1 MLKIVSWNVNGL
13 RACANKGFLEWVQNF
28 KPDVLCLQE
37 IKAYPGQ
44 LTPQLR
50 AIPGYQ
56 AYFHPAQK
64 KGYSGVA
71 IYSKLNPKNV
81 TEGVGIE
88 KFDMEGRTLIA
99 EFNDFVLIN
108 TYFPNGQRDLG
119 RVPYKLEF
127 SNQLIEFC
135 KKLQKTKNRSVLICG
150 DYNVA
155 HQEIDIKNPKANE
168 NNSGFTKPEREW
180 MSYFLSLGW
189 VDTFR
194 HFNKEPD
201 HYTWWSYRPGV
212 REKNIGWRI
221 DYHCVTPELMP
232 RVQKSEI
239 LPHVMGS
246 DHCPIVLHL
255 A

>member
-13 RACANKGFLEWVQNF
+13 RACANKGFLDWVQKF
-28 KPDVLCLQE
+28 KPDILCLQE
-37 IKAYPGQ
+37 IKAHPGQ
-44 LTPQLR
+44 LTPELR
-50 AIPGYQ
+50 SIPGYR

-135 KKLQKTKNRSVLICG
+135 KKLQKT
-150 DYNVA
+150 
-155 HQEIDIKNPKANE
+155 
-168 NNSGFTKPEREW
+168 
-180 MSYFLSLGW
+180 
-189 VDTFR
+189 
-194 HFNKEPD
+194 
-201 HYTWWSYRPGV
+201 
-212 REKNIGWRI
+212 
-221 DYHCVTPELMP
+221 
-232 RVQKSEI
+232 
-239 LPHVMGS
+239 
-246 DHCPIVLHL
+246 
-255 A
+255 